1 MADQSSVA
9 LASLLR
15 EHRLRADLTQE
26 ELAYAA
32 GVSVRSISDLE
43 RGVNLTARK
52 ETTRLLA
59 DALGL
64 TGADRAYFES
74 VARGTAS
81 TATASTATAGIAGAS
96 TPLAEPVQTSAAIT
110 FPVATGGVA
119 GATRTLPRDVAGFTG
134 RSTELAQLLEVAAG
148 AQDAGVVSIWS
159 IGGMAGV
166 GKTAFVVHAAHQ
178 LAPLFPD
185 GQIFLPLHGH
195 TPGQRPVDP
204 ADALASLL
212 LTAGVSAQQIPPG
225 LEARSRLWRD
235 HLAGMRLLLVLDDA
249 AGHEQVRPLLPG
261 TEGSLVLVTSRGH
274 LTALED
280 ARYISLDTL
289 PASEAEELLIRL
301 AGRPG
306 IDKGDPSVA
315 EITRLC
321 GYLPLAIGMLA
332 RQLYHHPAWTSARL
346 ASDMA
351 ATRDR
356 LEFMHVENLSVAA
369 AFDLSYDDLTPE
381 QKQLFRRLG
390 LHPGTEIDAYA
401 AAALD
406 DADVMTATRH
416 LEALYDQNLITELS
430 QGRYRLH
437 DLLREH
443 ARKLAVQD
451 QAQE

>member
-148 AQDAGVVSIWS
+148 AQDA
-159 IGGMAGV
+159 
-166 GKTAFVVHAAHQ
+166 K
-178 LAPLFPD
+178 
-185 GQIFLPLHGH
+185 
-195 TPGQRPVDP
+195 
-204 ADALASLL
+204 
-212 LTAGVSAQQIPPG
+212 
-225 LEARSRLWRD
+225 
-235 HLAGMRLLLVLDDA
+235 
-249 AGHEQVRPLLPG
+249 
-261 TEGSLVLVTSRGH
+261 
-274 LTALED
+274 
-280 ARYISLDTL
+280 
-289 PASEAEELLIRL
+289 
-301 AGRPG
+301 
-306 IDKGDPSVA
+306 K
-315 EITRLC
+315 
-321 GYLPLAIGMLA
+321 
-332 RQLYHHPAWTSARL
+332 
-346 ASDMA
+346 
-351 ATRDR
+351 
-356 LEFMHVENLSVAA
+356 
-369 AFDLSYDDLTPE
+369 
-381 QKQLFRRLG
+381 
-390 LHPGTEIDAYA
+390 
-401 AAALD
+401 
-406 DADVMTATRH
+406 
-416 LEALYDQNLITELS
+416 
-430 QGRYRLH
+430 
-437 DLLREH
+437 
-443 ARKLAVQD
+443 
-451 QAQE
+451 

>member
-249 AGHEQVRPLLPG
+249 AGHEQVRPLLP
-261 TEGSLVLVTSRGH
+261 ERG
-274 LTALED
+274 
-280 ARYISLDTL
+280 R
-289 PASEAEELLIRL
+289 
-301 AGRPG
+301 
-306 IDKGDPSVA
+306 KG
-315 EITRLC
+315 
-321 GYLPLAIGMLA
+321 
-332 RQLYHHPAWTSARL
+332 
-346 ASDMA
+346 
-351 ATRDR
+351 
-356 LEFMHVENLSVAA
+356 
-369 AFDLSYDDLTPE
+369 
-381 QKQLFRRLG
+381 
-390 LHPGTEIDAYA
+390 
-401 AAALD
+401 
-406 DADVMTATRH
+406 
-416 LEALYDQNLITELS
+416 
-430 QGRYRLH
+430 
-437 DLLREH
+437 
-443 ARKLAVQD
+443 
-451 QAQE
+451 